1 PPKCEQTAVLI
12 EKTKDVAPVAMAPV
26 EESRSICKY
35 WMTDNSV
42 HGYLCQNLHSWF
54 YGDEFTTLAKLHE
67 HKKVVTG
74 IALPSGSD
82 KLYSSSTDGTVR
94 VWDCNWPLWQWIFSV
109 VKHAVKAWNIQTGAH
124 VTFDGPKGQV
134 LSVNVGNDILLA
146 GAEDGAI
153 YSLRCNCDPKAESP
167 FEPVAALSGHT
178 KPVVYCYWM
187 LQDALFWCTMTLNGH
202 TDEMTSLICWEDYL
216 LSSSSDCTPHQSM
229 SGCALRRKLWK
240 WHTLTL
246 REILYG
252 MTEAEA
258 KPIWFCS
265 CKDKSVR
272 IMICL

>member
-1 PPKCEQTAVLI
+1 
-12 EKTKDVAPVAMAPV
+12 
-26 EESRSICKY
+26 
-35 WMTDNSV
+35 MTDNSV

-94 VWDCNWPLWQWIFSV
+94 
-109 VKHAVKAWNIQTGAH
+109 AWNIQTGAH

-178 KPVVYCYWM
+178 KP
-187 LQDALFWCTMTLNGH
+187 CTMTLNGH

-246 REILYG
+246 REMFLERG
-252 MTEAEA
+252 RLFTRQEVR
-258 KPIWFCS
+258 S
-265 CKDKSVR
+265 CEIGPRLGGLFVNE
-272 IMICL
+272 MGLVC